1 MNTFWLKLAL
11 VFVLIVAAIVIISK
25 FIGSKNETT
34 IRIKGDGQVNVIISN
49 STNSESNQPPQPE
62 KTIGDQWREDENR
75 LRAEPNVAPTAS
87 TGQAAS
93 AQQEEQKP
101 AVKFKELTEEERAG
115 AEQLFEMAITSRK
128 MARLPGLSYGQMVN
142 YCRDII
148 QKYPGSEFDYKARR
162 MLGEVPRQQWERFHI
177 TEQEINPAK

>member
-1 MNTFWLKLAL
+1 MNMFWLKLAL
-11 VFVLIVAAIVIISK
+11 VFVLIVAVVVLISK
-25 FIGSKNETT
+25 FT
-34 IRIKGDGQVNVIISN
+34 RFRQAQRA
-49 STNSESNQPPQPE
+49 QPAPQE
-62 KTIGDQWREDENR
+62 KTVGDVWREDEKR
-75 LRAEPNVAPTAS
+75 LRAEPNIAPTAS

-93 AQQEEQKP
+93 SQQEEQKP

-128 MARLPGLSYGQMVN
+128 MARLPGMSYGQMVN

-148 QKYPGSEFDYKARR
+148 QKYPGSEFEYKARR
-162 MLGEVPRQQWERFHI
+162 MLAEVPRDQWDRYKI